1 MNRQEFDILILNL
14 LENGLSDSEIK
25 QLQDV
30 MFSTP
35 EYLARYCEFVK
46 NYAAVQ
52 MKLGSGLEF
61 DQDRVEDLKTFDV
74 TLWQA
79 LAEQERSAKPIE
91 LLPNATIPELITG
104 VREKRRQL
112 RSPRSISRLSLYTV
126 LAGWAAL
133 FLLIGYVMMNPRPMT
148 QPTATLVESVAA
160 RWGGKGVEG
169 KIGTRLY
176 NTDAPRQLLSGLV
189 KIRLEEGT
197 EVLIQGPAKFS
208 AEDINQLYLAFGK
221 ISSVVPPRAQGFVVR
236 TPSATVVDYGT
247 EFGIVVDKTGRTE
260 AHVFKGE
267 VELRCGPDPVRHG
280 GVQRLLKGL
289 AGSVTAARELEG
301 MPNRAQEAMFIRDM
315 SQVNDAM
322 LNSRQLNLADIVGGG
337 NGFGSGKLDVGIDP
351 LTGKM
356 VTDPDT
362 IGIFNRSSVHRF
374 LTTPE
379 FLFVDSIFV
388 PGFDADP
395 TQISSTGLLSDAFGA
410 TSGAIWGYLFNGAW
424 HEGVGGVLRH
434 TLMLDGVEPER
445 STGAALTIHSNLGI
459 TFDLQNICRALPG
472 IKPVRLRARAGV
484 SQTTKRF
491 TGGDPCV
498 VFWVLVDGQVRL
510 SQPVRVS
517 EGGFEIDVPIG
528 PTSQFISLA
537 VTERGGG
544 NAFNWAVFLNPRVE
558 LESAE

>member
-25 QLQDV
+25 QLQEV

-35 EYLARYCEFVK
+35 EYLERYCEFVK

-61 DQDRVEDLKTFDV
+61 DQGRAEDLKSFDV
-74 TLWQA
+74 PLWQA
-79 LAEQERSAKPIE
+79 LAEQERLAKPIE

-148 QPTATLVESVAA
+148 QPTGTLVESVAA
-160 RWGGKGVEG
+160 RWDGKGFEG

-176 NTDAPRQLLSGLV
+176 NTDAPRQLLSGVV

-208 AEDINQLYLAFGK
+208 AEDTNQLYLAFGK

-289 AGSVTAARELEG
+289 AGSVTA
-301 MPNRAQEAMFIRDM
+301 
-315 SQVNDAM
+315 
-322 LNSRQLNLADIVGGG
+322 
-337 NGFGSGKLDVGIDP
+337 
-351 LTGKM
+351 
-356 VTDPDT
+356 
-362 IGIFNRSSVHRF
+362 
-374 LTTPE
+374 
-379 FLFVDSIFV
+379 
-388 PGFDADP
+388 
-395 TQISSTGLLSDAFGA
+395 GA
-410 TSGAIWGYLFNGAW
+410 GA
-424 HEGVGGVLRH
+424 
-434 TLMLDGVEPER
+434 
-445 STGAALTIHSNLGI
+445 
-459 TFDLQNICRALPG
+459 
-472 IKPVRLRARAGV
+472 
-484 SQTTKRF
+484 
-491 TGGDPCV
+491 GGDAES
-498 VFWVLVDGQVRL
+498 GR
-510 SQPVRVS
+510 R
-517 EGGFEIDVPIG
+517 IDVCPRYVK
-528 PTSQFISLA
+528 SQ
-537 VTERGGG
+537 
-544 NAFNWAVFLNPRVE
+544 
-558 LESAE
+558 